1 VGFDKMLLRL
11 VVVAAVV
18 LSLPRW
24 VPAAEL
30 QALKLNPPDKKRGL
44 PVMEA
49 LSVKA
54 SAVEWSDREL
64 SLQDLSDLLWAGQ
77 RHQPA
82 GNQEEHRLIGAPAG
96 TISSRNGRIDPMTR
110 KSRSFWVTTVAPA
123 ARAES
128 GRDGTPPL
136 CLREGRG

>member
-1 VGFDKMLLRL
+1 MNRRWVVGSCNGRPVGFDKMLLRL

-64 SLQDLSDLLWAGQ
+64 SLQDLSDPLWAANGINRPEIKRSTASSARRPGRSQ
-77 RHQPA
+77 
-82 GNQEEHRLIGAPAG
+82 AG
-96 TISSRNGRIDPMTR
+96 TGGSTR
-110 KSRSFWVTTVAPA
+110 
-123 ARAES
+123 
-128 GRDGTPPL
+128 
-136 CLREGRG
+136 